1 MHAFYVSPNDG
12 NDYNQGGIDTP
23 FKTLDKALA
32 VVSDRVNAG
41 IYRDIYCWTAIS
53 FGPGNPVKS
62 TPILMTGVT
71 GRSGII
77 FFPVHRRIFHF

>member
-32 VVSDRVNAG
+32 VVSARVNAG
-41 IYRDIYCWTAIS
+41 IYRDTIFYGKGCAGRTPWT
-53 FGPGNPVKS
+53 PS
-62 TPILMTGVT
+62 TG
-71 GRSGII
+71 
-77 FFPVHRRIFHF
+77 